1 MPGVE
6 KYELCSSS
14 TSLALLFSRLLLGQI
29 GAVASDL
36 VCLFFRCPTLQ
47 PLRIG
52 CFFDNPWLT
61 KHCQRL
67 ANSFLGVSDDEI
79 YFKKTRVESCHTGR
93 NTSARWIKYI
103 KVRIAIIKFK
113 NLAGAM

>member
-14 TSLALLFSRLLLGQI
+14 TSLASLFSRLLLGQI

-36 VCLFFRCPTLQ
+36 VFLFFHCPTLQ

-52 CFFDNPWLT
+52 PFFDNLWLT
-61 KHCQRL
+61 KHRQRL

-79 YFKKTRVESCHTGR
+79 YLKKTQV
-93 NTSARWIKYI
+93 
-103 KVRIAIIKFK
+103 
-113 NLAGAM
+113 